1 MTLKTSTSPNLVPFA
16 LCAAGACLL
25 LVAGCGKSEKA
36 AATVDPSAPESY
48 MNDPAFRQ
56 KLSADRKARQ
66 GLLRAR
72 SEIVSQMKAMIDAK
86 KRALGTDDLAKVKAE
101 LEKEPAW
108 QELCRQCEEATA
120 KVEAS
125 RKATLNTVRAR
136 ITPKDPISK

>member
-1 MTLKTSTSPNLVPFA
+1 MTVKASTSPNLVPFA

-25 LVAGCGKSEKA
+25 LVAGCGKSEKEEA
-36 AATVDPSAPESY
+36 VDPSAPESY
-48 MNDPAFRQ
+48 MNDSSFRQ

-86 KRALGTDDLAKVKAE
+86 KRELGTDDLSKVKAE
-101 LEKEPAW
+101 LEKEPTW
-108 QELCRQCEEATA
+108 QDLCKQCEEATE

-136 ITPKDPISK
+136 ITPKEPISK

>member
-1 MTLKTSTSPNLVPFA
+1 MTVKTSTSPNLVPFA
-16 LCAAGACLL
+16 FCAAGTCLL

-36 AATVDPSAPESY
+36 AAADPTAPESY

-86 KRALGTDDLAKVKAE
+86 KRELGTDDLPKVKAE
-101 LEKEPAW
+101 LEKDPAW
-108 QELCRQCEEATA
+108 QDLCKQCEEATA

-136 ITPKDPISK
+136 ITPKEPISK